1 MLTLIKLL
9 LIICMALYSFNAYP
23 EILIIKKGIQP
34 VKEKKEKKSKTKRL
48 LNRSL
53 KKSMRAKKKKCFARL
68 TMFNR
73 KAHGKLKSI

>member
-34 VKEKKEKKSKTKRL
+34 VKEKKEKKSKTK
-48 LNRSL
+48 
-53 KKSMRAKKKKCFARL
+53 
-68 TMFNR
+68 
-73 KAHGKLKSI
+73 KALEQEPEKEHESEKEKMLCETNNV